1 MENRVS
7 YIFVGSSGMG
17 LATARTLVEEGRNV
31 VLFDHDNV
39 RLEEAKTSLD
49 RVRKGHT
56 ETRHINIHDFDCVDA
71 VVEEI
76 DQEVRHIDQF
86 INSAGVFAPNS
97 SRDSCKGDYETYLEM
112 NRSTFFLTQAITRNM
127 NKNGGG
133 TILNV
138 GSMWAQKEA

>member
-7 YIFVGSSGMG
+7 YIFVGFSGMG
-17 LATARTLVEEGRNV
+17 LATARTLVEEGRKV

-39 RLEEAKTSLD
+39 RLEEAKISLD
-49 RVRKGHT
+49 RLRKGHT
-56 ETRHINIHDFDCVDA
+56 ETRHINVHDFDCVDA

-76 DQEVRHIDQF
+76 DREIRHIDQF
-86 INSAGVFAPNS
+86 INSAGVYAPNTLRKNGKS
-97 SRDSCKGDYETYLEM
+97 AYESFLDM

-138 GSMWAQKEA
+138 GSMWAQKEV